1 MVGALVATGAI
12 VGAPIAV
19 AQPAPVQPAP
29 TPAEPAAT
37 TTPTVAPPFSL
48 PGLTS
53 PLPGVAAPTTTAAP
67 VASTTTAAPAVA
79 PTTSAAPAAA
89 TPATAA
95 PTAAP
100 VTSTPASSAPAPAA
114 ATTTPSVTTTTAAA
128 QSCTPW
134 TASEVASG
142 FGMLENLAF
151 DGRGKMLLSEGT
163 LFGDGAIR
171 TLSPGGKTGTLV
183 SDFTGPGGI
192 VVSGDNIL
200 FTTGNNAM
208 AGLSNS
214 KNGTVESLD
223 LDTGEQTT
231 VAKGLTMPNGLA
243 KLANGDLLV
252 TRNLGSDQGLTR
264 IPAAQPGTPASVRTD
279 LGSANGLAVSADGAT
294 VYVGNTFDSNTEI
307 RELNATDLKG
317 AVHTMKVAGSGSS
330 NAGDDLTVGADGNI
344 YMALNGAGKVVRLD
358 PTTGSTCEIG
368 SDLPLTSSVRF
379 GSGPGWDPAALYTTS
394 FDGSVHKLVPPKS
407 S

>member
-1 MVGALVATGAI
+1 MLLSRVAMVGALVATGAI

-29 TPAEPAAT
+29 TPAEPVAT

-67 VASTTTAAPAVA
+67 VA

-89 TPATAA
+89 TPAATAA
-95 PTAAP
+95 PTTAP
-100 VTSTPASSAPAPAA
+100 ATSTPASSAPAPAA
-114 ATTTPSVTTTTAAA
+114 ATTTPSITTTTAAA

-134 TASEVASG
+134 KASEVASG

-151 DGRGKMLLSEGT
+151 DGRGMMLLSEGT

-192 VVSGDNIL
+192 VVNGDSIL

-231 VAKGLTMPNGLA
+231 VAKGLTMPNGLV

-264 IPAAQPGTPASVRTD
+264 IPAAQPGSPASVRTD

-317 AVHTMKVAGSGSS
+317 AVHTMKVAGSGAS
-330 NAGDDLTVGADGNI
+330 NAGDDLTVGDDGNI
-344 YMALNGAGKVVRLD
+344 YMALNGAGKVVRVD

>member
-1 MVGALVATGAI
+1 MLLSRVAMVGALVATGAI

-37 TTPTVAPPFSL
+37 TTPAVAPPFSL

-67 VASTTTAAPAVA
+67 VAPTA
-79 PTTSAAPAAA
+79 TAAPAAA
-89 TPATAA
+89 TPAATAA

-114 ATTTPSVTTTTAAA
+114 ATTTPSVTAAA

-192 VVSGDNIL
+192 VVSGDTIL